1 MVTSLFTTGSGRA
14 VSVSKERLQAY
25 ETKLHAA
32 EESVALSAATQPAA
46 VDSSGAGGGAGRGG
60 SATMVTSLFTTGSG
74 RAVSVSKERLQAYET
89 KLHAAEE
96 SVALSAATQPAM
108 NDQTLQG
115 DAGTVVSEGAAVLP
129 FPAKNNDSV
138 DQELPPCWNM
148 ALVLTDGW
156 YSVNEKRPTIDVCV
170 CVVLVTGRETQ
181 DGSSVAAKRQEEIS
195 LLDPAIKPKESRYVE
210 HVFVTDQSCHLM
222 SIRVSGMEVTLPK
235 MKGNSPLKR
244 GASSPFVFRR
254 GNKNIWKEGAILCLR
269 GLEVSHY
276 DEQLRV
282 LDCVLVESTQIVSFP
297 SKKSPFWDNFHTLQR
312 ELGIS
317 TARGSPSQ
325 RPSSNFAEEL
335 MQLKKYVERDILRMD
350 FIPSQECVEHHVE
363 VVEQERLTQDLQAHE
378 EGGASIA
385 SDHRDTESHPQNRY
399 LPWDGSVVKVLP
411 LLGSSK
417 FMFPPDVVAFACLS
431 MKIDGKAFRTVYLTR
446 ELLITMK
453 SLLLEAFAEAPEHL
467 CQKESQSSE
476 TDFALVQSVMYV
488 LAEINQHRADSILRF
503 EVRQSTNERL
513 INSWKPW
520 ERFHASYWMGVTLST
535 TSTPK

>member
-1 MVTSLFTTGSGRA
+1 MEVAAWRAAFDELLVFEQDFDTAMQILMFQDEKVARLSLEDAPSRRRATRTRGAAHSPSRKRRRTGASQAARAEPPSPPMSGFTQDSEVWSMETSAEASQVVDSSPDVFLSADTSTQMSVGGGIRAEDSSGAGGGAGRGGSATMVTSLFTTGSGRAVSVSKERLQAYETKLHAAEESVALSAATHAAAVESSGAGGGAGRGGSATMVTSLFTTGSGRA

-46 VDSSGAGGGAGRGG
+46 VDSSGAGGGAGRGGSATMVTSLFTTGSGRAVSVSKERLQAYETKLHAAEESVALSAATHPAAVESSGAGGGAGRGG

-195 LLDPAIKPKESRYVE
+195 LLDPAIKPKESRLL
-210 HVFVTDQSCHLM
+210 C
-222 SIRVSGMEVTLPK
+222 
-235 MKGNSPLKR
+235 
-244 GASSPFVFRR
+244 RR
-254 GNKNIWKEGAILCLR
+254 
-269 GLEVSHY
+269 
-276 DEQLRV
+276 
-282 LDCVLVESTQIVSFP
+282 
-297 SKKSPFWDNFHTLQR
+297 
-312 ELGIS
+312 
-317 TARGSPSQ
+317 
-325 RPSSNFAEEL
+325 
-335 MQLKKYVERDILRMD
+335 
-350 FIPSQECVEHHVE
+350 
-363 VVEQERLTQDLQAHE
+363 
-378 EGGASIA
+378 
-385 SDHRDTESHPQNRY
+385 
-399 LPWDGSVVKVLP
+399 
-411 LLGSSK
+411 
-417 FMFPPDVVAFACLS
+417 
-431 MKIDGKAFRTVYLTR
+431 
-446 ELLITMK
+446 
-453 SLLLEAFAEAPEHL
+453 
-467 CQKESQSSE
+467 
-476 TDFALVQSVMYV
+476 
-488 LAEINQHRADSILRF
+488 
-503 EVRQSTNERL
+503 
-513 INSWKPW
+513 
-520 ERFHASYWMGVTLST
+520 
-535 TSTPK
+535 

>member
-1 MVTSLFTTGSGRA
+1 MMDEWLGDNQIDVPPPIPFIKVDVECTHPSASENRGVGCGILTIWRPSEELLSGGLKEGAEYFASSLT
-14 VSVSKERLQAY
+14 VNWK
-25 ETKLHAA
+25 
-32 EESVALSAATQPAA
+32 
-46 VDSSGAGGGAGRGG
+46 VDGGRGQDAYLRL
-60 SATMVTSLFTTGSG
+60 SSTKHSG
-74 RAVSVSKERLQAYET
+74 F
-89 KLHAAEE
+89 EE
-96 SVALSAATQPAM
+96 VQDEPAM
-108 NDQTLQG
+108 TDNCSTQMDRSHR
-115 DAGTVVSEGAAVLP
+115 VC
-129 FPAKNNDSV
+129 V
-138 DQELPPCWNM
+138 DVQQ
-148 ALVLTDGW
+148 ATTDYRTNFENGLDGRR
-156 YSVNEKRPTIDVCV
+156 NEKRPTIDVCV

-325 RPSSNFAEEL
+325 RPSSNVAEEL

-399 LPWDGSVVKVLP
+399 LRWDGSVVKVLP

-467 CQKESQSSE
+467 CQKESQASE
-476 TDFALVQSVMYV
+476 TDFALVQSVMHV

>member
-1 MVTSLFTTGSGRA
+1 MEVAAWRAAFDELLVFEQDFDTAMQILMFQDEKVARLSLEDAPSRRRATRTRGAAHSPSRKRRRTGASQAARAEPPSPPMSGFTQDSEVWSMETSAEASQVVDSSPDVFLSADTSTQMSVGGGIRAEDSSGAGGGAGRGGSATMVTSLFTTGSGRAVSVSKERLQAYETKLHAAEESVALSAATHAAAVESSGAGGGAGRGGSATMVTSLFTTGSGRAVSVSKERLQAYETKLHAAEESERLQAYETKLHAAEESVALSAATQPAAVDSSGAGGGAGRGGSATMVTSLFTTGSGRA

-46 VDSSGAGGGAGRGG
+46 VESSGAGGGAGRGG

-195 LLDPAIKPKESRYVE
+195 LLDPAIKPKESRLL
-210 HVFVTDQSCHLM
+210 C
-222 SIRVSGMEVTLPK
+222 
-235 MKGNSPLKR
+235 
-244 GASSPFVFRR
+244 RR
-254 GNKNIWKEGAILCLR
+254 
-269 GLEVSHY
+269 
-276 DEQLRV
+276 
-282 LDCVLVESTQIVSFP
+282 
-297 SKKSPFWDNFHTLQR
+297 
-312 ELGIS
+312 
-317 TARGSPSQ
+317 
-325 RPSSNFAEEL
+325 
-335 MQLKKYVERDILRMD
+335 
-350 FIPSQECVEHHVE
+350 
-363 VVEQERLTQDLQAHE
+363 
-378 EGGASIA
+378 
-385 SDHRDTESHPQNRY
+385 
-399 LPWDGSVVKVLP
+399 
-411 LLGSSK
+411 
-417 FMFPPDVVAFACLS
+417 
-431 MKIDGKAFRTVYLTR
+431 
-446 ELLITMK
+446 
-453 SLLLEAFAEAPEHL
+453 
-467 CQKESQSSE
+467 
-476 TDFALVQSVMYV
+476 
-488 LAEINQHRADSILRF
+488 
-503 EVRQSTNERL
+503 
-513 INSWKPW
+513 
-520 ERFHASYWMGVTLST
+520 
-535 TSTPK
+535 